1 VKQAVPYDEVD
12 SRKERRIMSAL
23 IVSSLMA
30 TAFAAVPPW
39 FGSEPYVFFSGEDA
53 APRAEIQVAPSR
65 PTLAKSLGSEP
76 SPGGLETA
84 PPERG
89 ERIVARQEAPTSLAT
104 SLGSEPFFFGDTGG
118 AAAVTAR
125 KDATAS
131 KVARSGGG
139 K

>member
-1 VKQAVPYDEVD
+1 
-12 SRKERRIMSAL
+12 MSAL
-23 IVSSLMA
+23 IVSTLMA

-39 FGSEPYVFFSGEDA
+39 FGSEPYIFLSGDDA

-65 PTLAKSLGSEP
+65 PTLATSLGSEP

-89 ERIVARQEAPTSLAT
+89 ERILARQEAPASLDT
-104 SLGSEPFFFGDTGG
+104 SLGSEPFFFAGTGG
-118 AAAVTAR
+118 AAAAMAR
-125 KDATAS
+125 KDATAG